1 MPHSGDKGKVMEK
14 NSGQLV
20 QAVPLIEGKV
30 NLGAGTYQVNSL
42 IHCETDAAITFGPN
56 AVPYSMLAG
65 SDRGFKGEIVVVSGT
80 VTID

>member
-1 MPHSGDKGKVMEK
+1 MEK
-14 NSGQLV
+14 ENRQLI

-42 IHCETDAAITFGPN
+42 IHCEADAAITFGPN
-56 AVPYSMLAG
+56 AVAYNMLAG
-65 SDRGFKGEIVVVSGT
+65 DDRAFNGEITVVSGT

>member
-1 MPHSGDKGKVMEK
+1 MQKDSAQV
-14 NSGQLV
+14 V

-30 NLGAGTYQVNSL
+30 NLGAGTYQVNNL

-56 AVPYSMLAG
+56 AVPYTMIAG
-65 SDRGFKGEIVVVSGT
+65 DDRAFSGEITVVSGT

>member
-1 MPHSGDKGKVMEK
+1 MEK

-42 IHCETDAAITFGPN
+42 IHCEVDASITFGPN
-56 AVPYSMLAG
+56 AIPYDMVTGA
-65 SDRGFKGEIVVVSGT
+65 DRSFKGEIVVVSGT

>member
-1 MPHSGDKGKVMEK
+1 MEK

-30 NLGAGTYQVNSL
+30 NLGVGTYTVNSL

-56 AVPYSMLAG
+56 AIAYTMTAG
-65 SDRGFKGEIVVVSGT
+65 MDRGFNGTITVVSGT

>member
-1 MPHSGDKGKVMEK
+1 MQKDSAQV
-14 NSGQLV
+14 V

-56 AVPYSMLAG
+56 AVPYTMIAG
-65 SDRGFKGEIVVVSGT
+65 DDRAFSGEITVVSGT

>member
-1 MPHSGDKGKVMEK
+1 MEK
-14 NSGQLV
+14 ENRQLI

-42 IHCETDAAITFGPN
+42 IHCETAASITFGIN
-56 AVPYSMLAG
+56 AVPYSMLEGA
-65 SDRGFKGEIVVVSGT
+65 DRAFSGIITVVSGT

>member
-1 MPHSGDKGKVMEK
+1 MI
-14 NSGQLV
+14 NSDVRNSV

-30 NLGAGTYQVNSL
+30 NLGAGTYEVNSL

-56 AVPYSMLAG
+56 AVPYNLVAG
-65 SDRGFKGEIVVVSGT
+65 DDRAFNGEITVVSGT

>member
-1 MPHSGDKGKVMEK
+1 MEK
-14 NSGQLV
+14 ENRQLI

-56 AVPYSMLAG
+56 AVAYNMLAG
-65 SDRGFKGEIVVVSGT
+65 DDRAFNGEITVVSGT

>member
-1 MPHSGDKGKVMEK
+1 MIKD
-14 NSGQLV
+14 NRDLV

-42 IHCETDAAITFGPN
+42 IHCEEDAAITFGPN
-56 AVPYSMLAG
+56 AVPYNMLVG
-65 SDRGFKGEIVVVSGT
+65 DDRAFSGEITVVSGT

>member
-1 MPHSGDKGKVMEK
+1 MI
-14 NSGQLV
+14 NSNVGNTV

-30 NLGAGTYQVNSL
+30 NLGAGTYQVSSV

-56 AVPYSMLAG
+56 AVPYSMIAG
-65 SDRGFKGEIVVVSGT
+65 DDRAFNGEITVVSGT

>member
-1 MPHSGDKGKVMEK
+1 MIK
-14 NSGQLV
+14 NSAQVV

-30 NLGAGTYQVNSL
+30 NLGAGTYQVVSL

-56 AVPYSMLAG
+56 AVPYSMVAG
-65 SDRGFKGEIVVVSGT
+65 MDRAFSGEITVVSGT

>member
-1 MPHSGDKGKVMEK
+1 MVKTGRDT
-14 NSGQLV
+14 V

-30 NLGAGTYQVNSL
+30 NLGAGTYEVNAL

-56 AVPYSMLAG
+56 AIAYNMTAG
-65 SDRGFKGEIVVVSGT
+65 MDRAFTGTITVVSGT

>member
-1 MPHSGDKGKVMEK
+1 MKK

-30 NLGAGTYQVNSL
+30 NLGAGTYEVNSL
-42 IHCETDAAITFGPN
+42 IHCEADAAITFGPN
-56 AVPYSMLAG
+56 AISYNMLVG
-65 SDRGFKGEIVVVSGT
+65 DDRAFSGEITVVSGT

>member
-1 MPHSGDKGKVMEK
+1 MI
-14 NSGQLV
+14 NSNTGNPV

-30 NLGAGTYQVNSL
+30 NLGAGTYQVGSV
-42 IHCETDAAITFGPN
+42 IHCEADCAITFGPN

-65 SDRGFKGEIVVVSGT
+65 DDRAFSGEITVVSGT

>member
-1 MPHSGDKGKVMEK
+1 MKK

-30 NLGAGTYQVNSL
+30 NLGAGTYEVNSL
-42 IHCETDAAITFGPN
+42 IHCEADAAITFGPN
-56 AVPYSMLAG
+56 AVPYSMLVG
-65 SDRGFKGEIVVVSGT
+65 DDRAFSGEITVVSGT

>member
-1 MPHSGDKGKVMEK
+1 MITSNTGNP
-14 NSGQLV
+14 V

-30 NLGAGTYQVNSL
+30 NLGAGTYLVSSL

-56 AVPYSMLAG
+56 AVAYNMVAG
-65 SDRGFKGEIVVVSGT
+65 DDRGFKGNITVVSGI

>member
-1 MPHSGDKGKVMEK
+1 MFK
-14 NSGQLV
+14 NSAQVV

-30 NLGAGTYQVNSL
+30 NLGAGTYSVNSL

-56 AVPYSMLAG
+56 AVAYNMLAG
-65 SDRGFKGEIVVVSGT
+65 DDRAFSGEITVVSGT